1 MKFKKRKGYAMLVN
15 LLIVVMVMGT
25 ISSTLAMQQSAYFT
39 GLESGRTALQAQQLA
54 ATKANEVSV
63 FSYSD
68 AAKTAETR
76 AAITG
81 TDFERE
87 VLVGPEVDLGSN
99 NKKRDI
105 TVNVYKPGE
114 AQARFSLPVTLTS
127 QGSSGGSNFTGWELV
142 GSSGIAIN
150 DGLLVATSYS
160 NTTLIGY
167 TSGIQ
172 RFYIAKR
179 DKYGQ
184 GSVSGTMPVI
194 KGESWSISG
203 AQTVWFLRIGN

>member
-25 ISSTLAMQQSAYFT
+25 ISSSLAMQQSAYFT

-81 TDFERE
+81 TGFERE

-127 QGSSGGSNFTGWELV
+127 QGSVTGVPGV
-142 GSSGIAIN
+142 GTVIWFAASTPPQGF
-150 DGLLVATSYS
+150 
-160 NTTLIGY
+160 LICN
-167 TSGIQ
+167 
-172 RFYIAKR
+172 
-179 DKYGQ
+179 GQ
-184 GSVSGTMPVI
+184 STAAYPVLAAVV
-194 KGESWSISG
+194 G
-203 AQTVWFLRIGN
+203 APCRI